1 MSASAVTMAN
11 VFFNIVAL
19 FVIMRARSGAL
30 HITQDVLGEGLD
42 AWRPAWAVPPAF
54 ALLAFS
60 AAVAAAIAC
69 PLTLLGGARLARLYD
84 RVPYRKLMAAVI
96 CLLLVMLFMFSG
108 AAGLAVTGVALC
120 LGLVPPLAGV
130 RRVHLMGA
138 ILVPVI
144 AYYSGAP
151 TGVMAFLGF

>member
-1 MSASAVTMAN
+1 MAN

-30 HITQDVLGEGLD
+30 HVAQDVLGARLD
-42 AWRPAWAVPPAF
+42 AWRPAGAVPPAF
-54 ALLAFS
+54 GLLAFS
-60 AAVAAAIAC
+60 AGVAASVAC
-69 PLTLLGGARLARLYD
+69 PLTLSIGLRLARLYD
-84 RVPYRKLMAAVI
+84 RVPYRRIIAAVI
-96 CLLLVMLFMFSG
+96 CLLFLMLFIFSG
-108 AAGLAVTGVALC
+108 TAGLAVTGVALC

-144 AYYSGAP
+144 VYYCNAQ
-151 TGVMAFLGF
+151 TVVMTFLGF